1 VPHLLASSNRGD
13 AVVRAWNAGAWL
25 PLYRPAGLYR
35 RTLGRRRKV
44 VTVVGSTGKTTTVH
58 ILQKMLAAQDGGRVN
73 HNYGLHLVH
82 KLVSP
87 RHRGKALVLEVGISR
102 SGQMGRYAWMLRPD
116 VAVVTT
122 IGSDHHPSLGGKEGI
137 FREKSLMVKALR
149 PAGLA
154 VLNGDDPKVR
164 AMADLTSAKVVFYG
178 LGPQN
183 QVRAE
188 DISLDWPTGSSFT
201 LVAPGVRQRMTLPL
215 FGEHMVMCALAC
227 CAVALRL
234 GLGQDEIAAALR
246 GLAPLPGRMHP
257 VWLDDGVCLLED
269 HHKGTAE
276 TFQAALNFMAKAPA
290 KRKAVVMGALETP
303 LGSGYRTAREF
314 GAQAGGLAD
323 LLLVMGSD
331 SKGMASAAK
340 KAGMA
345 GENIIKCGRSVHKA
359 AWELRGRLQP
369 GDLVLIKGRRDMQ
382 LRRITLMLLGR
393 PVSCSVTQCE
403 WTSLICDECGMLAGP
418 MAKNAQARRT

>member
-1 VPHLLASSNRGD
+1 M
-13 AVVRAWNAGAWL
+13 VRAWNAGAWMR
-25 PLYRPAGLYR
+25 LYRLAGLYR
-35 RTLGRRRKV
+35 RTWGRGRKV
-44 VTVVGSTGKTTTVH
+44 VTVVGSTGKTTTVD
-58 ILQKMLAAQDGGRVN
+58 ILQKMLGAQDGGRVN
-73 HNYGLHLVH
+73 HNYGLHLVC

-102 SGQMGRYAWMLRPD
+102 AGQMGRYAWMLRPD

-137 FREKSLMVKALR
+137 FREKSLMVRALR
-149 PAGLA
+149 PEGLA

-164 AMADLTSAKVVFYG
+164 AMADLTAAKVVLYG

-188 DISLDWPTGSSFT
+188 DISLDWPNGSSFT
-201 LVAPGVRQRMTLPL
+201 LLTPGIRQRMALPL

-227 CAVALRL
+227 CAVALHL
-234 GLGQDEIAAALR
+234 GLSLDEIAAALR
-246 GLAPLPGRMHP
+246 GLTPLPGRMHP
-257 VWLDDGVCLLED
+257 VWLDEGVCLLED
-269 HHKGTAE
+269 HNKGTAE
-276 TFQAALNFMAKAPA
+276 TFQAALDFLAKVPA
-290 KRKAVVMGALETP
+290 KRKVVVLGALETP
-303 LGSGYRTAREF
+303 MGSGHRIAREF
-314 GAQAGGLAD
+314 GTQVGGFAD

-359 AWELRGRLQP
+359 TRELRGRLQP

-393 PVSCSVTQCE
+393 PVSCSVMQCE
-403 WTSLICDECGMLAGP
+403 WTSLVCDECGMLAGP
-418 MAKNAQARRT
+418 KANSAQAGRI